1 MIKILI
7 YDTNIKK
14 YFVDLFEIKIST
26 YDPILFSIE
35 YQNIDFLINI
45 LNKISKK
52 KLNTFKF
59 RIKILVNIIH

>member
-7 YDTNIKK
+7 YDINIKS
-14 YFVDLFEIKIST
+14 YYVDLFKIKIST
-26 YDPILFSIE
+26 SASILFSIE

-52 KLNTFKF
+52 KLNILKF
-59 RIKILVNIIH
+59 